1 MGGQTA
7 ADVVTERLSQ
17 DGRARRRM
25 RRAALGMIS
34 GLLIEFAAGMLVNL
48 FTTIPDSHPGS
59 DPSEYLGGS
68 FDSVRWAL
76 SQSGLPALVFHASW
90 GLLLIV
96 DGVVLIILARR
107 VGRRSV
113 TVSTVLGFLLVVG
126 AGFNG
131 ASFLDFRQ
139 DYSSML
145 MATFFGLAI
154 LVYAVVLFLLPA
166 DT

>member
-68 FDSVRWAL
+68 LDSVRWAL

-96 DGVVLIILARR
+96 NGGVLIILARR

>member
-17 DGRARRRM
+17 DGRARRRL

-34 GLLIEFAAGMLVNL
+34 GLLIEFAVGMLVNL

-59 DPSEYLGGS
+59 DPSEYLAGS

-96 DGVVLIILARR
+96 NGVVLIILARR

>member
-7 ADVVTERLSQ
+7 ADIVAESLST
-17 DGRARRRM
+17 DGRARRRL
-25 RRAALGMIS
+25 RRAALGMVG
-34 GLLIEFAAGMLVNL
+34 GLLIEFLAGMLVNL
-48 FTTIPDSHPGS
+48 FAMIPDSHPGS
-59 DPSEYLGGS
+59 DSAEYLGGS

-76 SQSGLPALVFHASW
+76 SQGGLPALAFHASW
-90 GLLLIV
+90 GLLLIAN
-96 DGVVLIILARR
+96 GVVLIILARR

-113 TVSTVLGFLLVVG
+113 TVSTVFGFLLVVG

-145 MATFFGLAI
+145 MATLFGLAM
-154 LVYAVVLFLLPA
+154 LAYAVVLFLLPA